1 MNQKSDIEK
10 IRNKIKRR
18 MSYWWDK
25 LPDADSDEKAWTQAE
40 VKALGAYMEAENLLD
55 FIDNLVKEKQEK
67 TKTDD
72 RAPHMPLVK
81 TPEEIAY
88 DRQVRNDTLYFGK
101 LDPGE

>member
-1 MNQKSDIEK
+1 MSRKSDMKEK
-10 IRNKIKRR
+10 IRTKIEQR

-25 LPDADSDEKAWTQAE
+25 LPDADSDEKTWTQAE

-55 FIDNLVKEKQEK
+55 FIDNLVKKKQEK

-81 TPEEIAY
+81 TREENGYEHQIK
-88 DRQVRNDTLYFGK
+88 NDILYFDR
-101 LDPGE
+101 LEGE